1 MKQEVTL
8 PNEKLKKC
16 YRLLH
21 DFYKRRKV
29 TLKELQ
35 SLLGLL
41 NFTCSV
47 VVPGRAFL
55 RRMIDLTKGA
65 RRPHH
70 HIRLTKEV
78 KHDIAVWL
86 TFLGQFNGRTFFLH
100 EKWETLASLQ
110 LYTDAAGSKGYSAIF
125 GKHWFCGA
133 WPDSWKSLH
142 IALLELF
149 PIVIALHIWGPC
161 MANRCVAFYT
171 DNTAI
176 VDIINRQTS
185 KHQ

>member
-1 MKQEVTL
+1 MKQEARL
-8 PNEKLKKC
+8 PHDKLQKC
-16 YRLLH
+16 NRLLH

-29 TLKELQ
+29 TLNELQ

-47 VVPGRAFL
+47 FVPGRAFL
-55 RRMIDLTKGA
+55 HRMIDLTKGA

-70 HIRLTKEV
+70 HLRLTKEV

-100 EKWETLASLQ
+100 EKWETSSSLQ
-110 LYTDAAGSKGYSAIF
+110 LYTGAAGSKGYGAIF

-133 WPDSWKSLH
+133 WPDSCHACGHLSQTVEIL
-142 IALLELF
+142 AR
-149 PIVIALHIWGPC
+149 VISS
-161 MANRCVAFYT
+161 ANQCATMRSSRSV
-171 DNTAI
+171 
-176 VDIINRQTS
+176 S
-185 KHQ
+185 